1 MAGRGW
7 WVTSAWTK
15 GWGDSIVMKQATHA
29 QKQENTHTYTHTWC
43 RELQKPH
50 AINTSHSHYLS
61 RQDSVNHQWHT
72 WYARQVCVYLRA
84 GAAVIGADWWCCAM
98 ECNAVKWWCKQRW
111 LLRCRGTVEYQRFW
125 VSVMVAGAMR
135 KFLVN
140 QQRSGSLAQDGW
152 FQPLFLVKITAE
164 YRLTL
169 SWARLPPPLIKN
181 RLL

>member
-1 MAGRGW
+1 
-7 WVTSAWTK
+7 
-15 GWGDSIVMKQATHA
+15 
-29 QKQENTHTYTHTWC
+29 
-43 RELQKPH
+43 
-50 AINTSHSHYLS
+50 
-61 RQDSVNHQWHT
+61 
-72 WYARQVCVYLRA
+72 
-84 GAAVIGADWWCCAM
+84 
-98 ECNAVKWWCKQRW
+98 
-111 LLRCRGTVEYQRFW
+111 
-125 VSVMVAGAMR
+125 MVAGAMR